1 MNIIVLLCSSGLGK
15 TGGAFFVLKVCLT
28 FVFNDKSMYMAYLRK
43 IYPLILSLLLILLS
57 NTSLVG
63 QTKPIKRLPSLPTNI
78 PPPPSFGG
86 GSQNG
91 KFQIISA
98 EYYSQDIKPFLYKRL
113 IKLNTSTGEAWV
125 LVSKIG
131 KNGETRRWLPL
142 EN

>member
-28 FVFNDKSMYMAYLRK
+28 FVFTDKSIYMAYLRK

-78 PPPPSFGG
+78 PPPPHQVSGEVLKTENFR
-86 GSQNG
+86 SLVQN
-91 KFQIISA
+91 IILRISNHS
-98 EYYSQDIKPFLYKRL
+98 YTKD
-113 IKLNTSTGEAWV
+113 
-125 LVSKIG
+125 
-131 KNGETRRWLPL
+131 
-142 EN
+142 